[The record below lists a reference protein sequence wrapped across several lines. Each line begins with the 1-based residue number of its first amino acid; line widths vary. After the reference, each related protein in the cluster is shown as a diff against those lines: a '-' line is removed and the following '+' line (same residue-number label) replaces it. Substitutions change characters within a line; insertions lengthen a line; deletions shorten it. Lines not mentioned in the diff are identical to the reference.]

1 MEHHA
6 SLPTSIDEVESNL
19 LRWLASSAGDVAAGL
34 STQKLWQALATFFIH
49 FPMLWPNCVKS
60 LLVCLRTGHSVTQE
74 DVERA
79 PSVTEIVAGLDW
91 RLLRVALGFINTLVT
106 DVGKT
111 DMRIPKFSL
120 VHNRLLYNAS
130 DVSELIHVGLTSTAQ
145 DYAALRRESIQ
156 SLQSW
161 ILYAQRVPAGGD
173 VLVGPL
179 RNLVNP
185 TIACLQD
192 KELYEVSVELLIDIL
207 SNYSNFF
214 TAEHYAAIARVFE
227 SSWGAESLQQLLKGD
242 FDFEPLQYGL
252 LLLAF
257 GDARVET
264 LMQSSDDRSRK
275 ILASLSSLLTAKG
288 HPVAEDFIFVPALE
302 FWATYIETMLDTMY
316 SSENKYEPW
325 VESAL
330 VLVKEVVG
338 HCWEKIQ
345 YPPVKEFMSWDS
357 SDRAGFIDARK
368 DVGDLLQTVFT
379 AAGRD
384 LMAIFTDLLL
394 HSISDKAWAQI
405 EATAFCLASLSD
417 CVSDDESYD
426 DILDSIFSS
435 SLFGLLAL
443 GEEQLPVRLR
453 QTALSLIER
462 YSEYFERKPNHLPAA
477 LNLLFEAV
485 ATPTLALQA
494 SKSIATLCSSCR
506 SLLTSEA
513 NAFLHQYQ
521 LLHDNP
527 QLDSLAE
534 ERVVNAIAAIIQ
546 ATPDEHA
553 RLQLSEQLLSYIVRD
568 VELCLRLS
576 TDANGLDS
584 NTPLMGKAIKQCQQ
598 QLQESQPA
606 PSVSEVLLQAVLIPL
621 RCLFGMARGLQS
633 ATEHHVDLDS
643 DDNGNGTSAAKTTL
657 AAAENNT
664 QLQALQSHIMAMILS
679 VQAAFPRSNEVIDVI
694 CSIFKAGFSETEPGP
709 LVFPAEMVTEMFVH
723 QNLQTPYIGTIVNTA
738 HSFASSLAKHP
749 SKEGANKSLGVLV
762 PWIFDLLQA
771 LPEPDADTELTQ
783 RGIEFIDR
791 VMQKNAAAL
800 LQVEPSSQLEFFFM
814 FTLKVLDGREP
825 LPKGASADFW
835 TTFLTLRLDDP
846 SLKAIVSNAME
857 HLGPLLAQS
866 LINNIG
872 GNASRSELDKL
883 GEPLKKMVVQHV
895 RANTWLEHALM
906 SPSFPS
912 DKVTAS
918 DRAFFLKKIIR

>member
-1 MEHHA
+1 M
-6 SLPTSIDEVESNL
+6 
-19 LRWLASSAGDVAAGL
+19 
-34 STQKLWQALATFFIH
+34 
-49 FPMLWPNCVKS
+49 
-60 LLVCLRTGHSVTQE
+60 
-74 DVERA
+74 
-79 PSVTEIVAGLDW
+79 
-91 RLLRVALGFINTLVT
+91 
-106 DVGKT
+106 
-111 DMRIPKFSL
+111 
-120 VHNRLLYNAS
+120 
-130 DVSELIHVGLTSTAQ
+130 
-145 DYAALRRESIQ
+145 
-156 SLQSW
+156 
-161 ILYAQRVPAGGD
+161 
-173 VLVGPL
+173 
-179 RNLVNP
+179 VNP
-185 TIACLQD
+185 VIACLQD
-192 KELYEVSVELLIDIL
+192 EELYEVSIELLIDIL

-214 TAEHYAAIARVFE
+214 TTDHYNAIAQIFE
-227 SSWGAESLQQLLKGD
+227 SSWGAERLQQILGGD

-288 HPVAEDFIFVPALE
+288 HPVAEDFMFVPALE

-330 VLVKEVVG
+330 ALVKEVVG

-379 AAGRD
+379 AAGRE
-384 LMAIFTDLLL
+384 LLVIFTDLLL
-394 HSISDKAWAQI
+394 RSIADKAWAQI
-405 EATAFCLASLSD
+405 EATAFCLAALSD
-417 CVSDDESYD
+417 CISDDDSYD
-426 DILDSIFSS
+426 DILERVFSS
-435 SLFGLLAL
+435 PLFSLLAL

-462 YSEYFERKPNHLPAA
+462 YSEYFERTPAHLPAA

-506 SLLTSEA
+506 SLLTSEV

-534 ERVVNAIAAIIQ
+534 ERIVNAIAAIIQ
-546 ATPDEHA
+546 ATPDETT

-568 VELCLRLS
+568 AELCLRLS
-576 TDANGLDS
+576 SDISGLDS
-584 NTPLMGKAIKQCQQ
+584 NTPLMAKAIKQCEQ
-598 QLQESQPA
+598 QLQEGQPS

-643 DDNGNGTSAAKTTL
+643 DDNEAGNSKSLGNAQNSP
-657 AAAENNT
+657 
-664 QLQALQSHIMAMILS
+664 QLEALQTHIMTMILS
-679 VQAAFPRSNEVIDVI
+679 IQAAFPKSNEVIDVI

-709 LVFPAEMVTEMFVH
+709 LVFPPEMVTEMLVH
-723 QNLQTPYIGTIVNTA
+723 QNAQTPYIGSIVNTA
-738 HSFASSLAKHP
+738 HSFASSLAKYP
-749 SKEGANKSLGVLV
+749 SKEVANKSLGALV
-762 PWIFDLLQA
+762 PWIFGLLQA

-800 LQVEPSSQLEFFFM
+800 LRVEPSSQLEFFFM

-835 TTFLTLRLDDP
+835 VG
-846 SLKAIVSNAME
+846 SS
-857 HLGPLLAQS
+857 PLLLQQF
-866 LINNIG
+866 L
-872 GNASRSELDKL
+872 
-883 GEPLKKMVVQHV
+883 VQY
-895 RANTWLEHALM
+895 
-906 SPSFPS
+906 
-912 DKVTAS
+912 
-918 DRAFFLKKIIR
+918 